1 VATGAKLSDVYAV
14 AASWVAVA
22 ACVALNKVAPLPT
35 MVTSPVTESIVAEF
49 GFELAKV
56 NAPLRVEVGGAIVK
70 LGLDAV

>member
-1 VATGAKLSDVYAV
+1 
-14 AASWVAVA
+14 
-22 ACVALNKVAPLPT
+22 